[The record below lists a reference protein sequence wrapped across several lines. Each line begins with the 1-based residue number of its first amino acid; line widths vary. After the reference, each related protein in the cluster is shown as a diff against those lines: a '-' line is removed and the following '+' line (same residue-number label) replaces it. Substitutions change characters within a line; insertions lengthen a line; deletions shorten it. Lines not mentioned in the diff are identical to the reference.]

1 MLVMQVTKEKKSL
14 RLIKSIDAVKN
25 PVTIDRRKSSIDSDE
40 YYRHV
45 ERYAQQIRHTSD
57 VNEIINILD
66 LVLSETRGLQLDDE
80 VHVAEEKVQYA
91 EQKIELLKNE
101 MEQLRELVH
110 TDQMTGAFNRRGLE
124 EIFVR
129 EAARAD
135 RKEVSLCV
143 ALLDLDNFKN
153 INDTCGHQFGDT
165 VLIHLVTV
173 AKETLRPSDIIAR
186 FGGEEFVILL
196 PDVTMETALSVICRL
211 QKTLAKQC
219 LLQPD
224 DQPLSVTFSA
234 GVAIRRFGEHQNTV
248 VKRADEALYRAKHTG
263 KNRVEAALT

>member
-1 MLVMQVTKEKKSL
+1 MQVTKEKKSL
-14 RLIKSIDAVKN
+14 RLIKSIDTVKD
-25 PVTIDRRKSSIDSDE
+25 PATLDRRRSSIGSDE
-40 YYRHV
+40 YYQHV

-66 LVLSETRGLQLDDE
+66 LVLSETRGLQLNDE
-80 VHVAEEKVQYA
+80 VHVAEEKVQHA

-124 EIFVR
+124 EVFVR

-135 RKEVSLCV
+135 RKVVSLCV

-165 VLIHLVTV
+165 VLMHLVSI

-196 PDVTMETALSVICRL
+196 PDVTMEAALSVICRL
-211 QKTLAKQC
+211 QKTLAKHC

-248 VKRADEALYRAKHTG
+248 IKRADEALYRAKYTG

>member
-1 MLVMQVTKEKKSL
+1 MQVTKEKKSL
-14 RLIKSIDAVKN
+14 RLIRSIDTVKD
-25 PVTIDRRKSSIDSDE
+25 PAMIDRRKSSIGSDE
-40 YYRHV
+40 YYKQV
-45 ERYAQQIRHTSD
+45 EHYAQQIRHTSD

-66 LVLSETRGLQLDDE
+66 LVLSETRGLQLNDE
-80 VHVAEEKVQYA
+80 VHVAQEQVQYA

-135 RKEVSLCV
+135 RKELTLCAV
-143 ALLDLDNFKN
+143 LLDLDDFKK

-165 VLIHLVTV
+165 VLLHLVAV
-173 AKETLRPSDIIAR
+173 AKETLRPSDIVAR

-196 PDVTMETALSVICRL
+196 PDITMEAAVSVICRL

-248 VKRADEALYRAKHTG
+248 IKRADEALYRAKHAG

>member
-1 MLVMQVTKEKKSL
+1 MQVIKERKSL
-14 RLIKSIDAVKN
+14 RLIKSIDNVKE
-25 PVTIDRRKSSIDSDE
+25 PTIKDRGKSSIDSDE

-45 ERYAQQIRHTSD
+45 EHYAQQIRDTND
-57 VNEIINILD
+57 VDEIINILD
-66 LVLSETRGLQLDDE
+66 LVLSETRGLQLIDE
-80 VHVAEEKVQYA
+80 EHTAQEQVHYA

-135 RKEVSLCV
+135 RKELSLCV
-143 ALLDLDNFKN
+143 VLLDLDNFKK
-153 INDTCGHQFGDT
+153 INDSCGHQFGDT
-165 VLIHLVTV
+165 VLLHLVAI
-173 AKETLRPSDIIAR
+173 AKDTLRPSDIIAR

-196 PDVTMETALSVICRL
+196 PDITMEAAISVICRL

-248 VKRADEALYRAKHTG
+248 IKRADEALYRAKHAG
-263 KNRVEAALT
+263 KDRVEPALT

>member
-1 MLVMQVTKEKKSL
+1 MQVTKERKSL
-14 RLIKSIDAVKN
+14 RLIRSIDNVKE
-25 PVTIDRRKSSIDSDE
+25 PTMIDRGKSSIGSDE

-45 ERYAQQIRHTSD
+45 EHYAQQIRHTND
-57 VNEIINILD
+57 VDEIINILD
-66 LVLSETRGLQLDDE
+66 LVLSETRGLQLNDE
-80 VHVAEEKVQYA
+80 VDTAQEQVQHA

-135 RKEVSLCV
+135 RKDSSLCV
-143 ALLDLDNFKN
+143 VLLDLDDFKK

-165 VLIHLVTV
+165 VLIHLVAV

-196 PDVTMETALSVICRL
+196 PDITMEAAVSVISRL

-248 VKRADEALYRAKHTG
+248 IKRVDEALYRAKHAG
-263 KNRVEAALT
+263 KDRVEPALT